1 MADLIKI
8 DTDQVVQI
16 ANNLSQLNDD
26 LQAKLEEVKN
36 AIINLETVWT
46 GEAATATKDAINEFA
61 TEYFQSYHDLINEYV
76 EFLKTNVAEGYEQT
90 ENTNIT
96 LADSFK

>member
-26 LQAKLEEVKN
+26 LQVKLEEVKN

-76 EFLKTNVAEGYEQT
+76 EFLRTNVAEGYEQT